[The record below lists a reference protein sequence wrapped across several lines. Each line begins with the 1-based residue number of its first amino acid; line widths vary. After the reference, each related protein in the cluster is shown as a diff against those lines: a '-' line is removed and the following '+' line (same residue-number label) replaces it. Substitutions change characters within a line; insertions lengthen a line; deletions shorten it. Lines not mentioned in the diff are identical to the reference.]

1 MKIKEQI
8 RKLATDCSK
17 HCFEVVNK
25 TDGVSNIY
33 LRQGK
38 ADVIWRD
45 FRRVLIAGKSSCT
58 RSSNIAN
65 TVWSNDSQ

>member
-1 MKIKEQI
+1 MIYCLLGWFNKFKIFLYSMKIKEQI

-38 ADVIWRD
+38 ADVI
-45 FRRVLIAGKSSCT
+45 
-58 RSSNIAN
+58 
-65 TVWSNDSQ
+65 